1 MGGIVMEYLRVYV
14 TQDNDGHDYIVPYVH
29 KDEFDTLLELSET
42 SEEAEEE
49 FIDKFSE
56 YMTGG
61 DINLTPLF
69 IENPNPNA
77 LSS

>member
-1 MGGIVMEYLRVYV
+1 MKYIRVYV
-14 TQDNDGHDYIVPYVH
+14 TQDNDGHNYVVPYVH

-77 LSS
+77 LSA